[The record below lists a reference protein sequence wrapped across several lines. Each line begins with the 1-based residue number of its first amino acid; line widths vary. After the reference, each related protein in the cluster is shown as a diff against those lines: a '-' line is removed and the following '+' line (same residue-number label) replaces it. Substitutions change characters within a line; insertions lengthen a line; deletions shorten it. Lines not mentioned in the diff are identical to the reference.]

1 MAKLYGEI
9 ASKALLTLDKS
20 FARANGQPLDAS
32 EVYYSLAVAQEYAK
46 GAQAY
51 VGQKIVVIE
60 NGIVT
65 HYGIAD
71 TEGTLKELGSK
82 PVADGTTVSIDAD
95 GKITLANIAEKA
107 EGTYNAVLVNGVL
120 TWVKPS
126 ETTVEGLSS
135 LIQALTG
142 RVDAHDKAIEKNAE
156 DIKAIADDYL
166 KAADKTELSNA
177 IVAEKDRAEAAEADL
192 QTQINTIMNNP
203 DAEGAI
209 NSINEF
215 AQYVKDHGT
224 VAEGFRTDINK
235 NKEDIATEA
244 ARAAAAEKVNADA
257 IADLEAADEAI
268 VARIDAL
275 EEHDHASYATKAEL
289 APVAT
294 AAENAQT
301 AVGNLETRFDEIV
314 AVGGEPNA
322 INKIQVN
329 GSELTINNKTVNIAV
344 PTKFSDISDDSGF
357 DARITAAQNAAD
369 AAQNT
374 ANNAASAAA
383 TVQGEVDAL
392 ENVVGG
398 IQTTIAG
405 HTSTIAG
412 HTSSIAELEA
422 ADIAHKAEYEALN
435 SIVGGHTTAIAGKAE
450 KTELAEVASQA
461 GANKSAIETING
473 VTLPALEAEIAEKAD
488 ASALTAYYT
497 KEEVDSAVENVIGDI
512 AGDKTIVELIEEAK
526 TAATYDDTA
535 VKKLIS
541 DEVARAE
548 AAEDAN
554 AKEIARVNSVLVAAL
569 DNEGEGLDSI
579 KELADWIN
587 NHGSDAADMVADI
600 TANTNAIAAI
610 NDADNGIAAV
620 AKKYTDDAIAGL
632 PAATAEALGLVK
644 FDNTTIK
651 MNDNKQLYVAEVSTD
666 LLKQGAE
673 TLVLNGGSATE

>member
-32 EVYYSLAVAQEYAK
+32 EVYYSLAAAQEYAK

-71 TEGTLKELGSK
+71 IEGTLKELGAK
-82 PVADGTTVSIDAD
+82 PVADGTTVSIGND

-177 IVAEKDRAEAAEADL
+177 ITAEKERAEGVEAGL

-268 VARIDAL
+268 VARIDVL
-275 EEHDHASYATKAEL
+275 EKHDHSTYATKAEL
-289 APVAT
+289 EPVAT
-294 AAENAQT
+294 AAANAQT

-322 INKIQVN
+322 INKI
-329 GSELTINNKTVNIAV
+329 
-344 PTKFSDISDDSGF
+344 
-357 DARITAAQNAAD
+357 
-369 AAQNT
+369 
-374 ANNAASAAA
+374 
-383 TVQGEVDAL
+383 
-392 ENVVGG
+392 
-398 IQTTIAG
+398 
-405 HTSTIAG
+405 
-412 HTSSIAELEA
+412 
-422 ADIAHKAEYEALN
+422 
-435 SIVGGHTTAIAGKAE
+435 
-450 KTELAEVASQA
+450 
-461 GANKSAIETING
+461 
-473 VTLPALEAEIAEKAD
+473 
-488 ASALTAYYT
+488 
-497 KEEVDSAVENVIGDI
+497 
-512 AGDKTIVELIEEAK
+512 
-526 TAATYDDTA
+526 
-535 VKKLIS
+535 
-541 DEVARAE
+541 
-548 AAEDAN
+548 
-554 AKEIARVNSVLVAAL
+554 
-569 DNEGEGLDSI
+569 
-579 KELADWIN
+579 
-587 NHGSDAADMVADI
+587 
-600 TANTNAIAAI
+600 
-610 NDADNGIAAV
+610 
-620 AKKYTDDAIAGL
+620 
-632 PAATAEALGLVK
+632 
-644 FDNTTIK
+644 
-651 MNDNKQLYVAEVSTD
+651 
-666 LLKQGAE
+666 
-673 TLVLNGGSATE
+673 